1 MRRREVL
8 QVIACAIAITP
19 DTIAAQTAAKTYRIG
34 TLTVGPPIPATEG
47 TGKMLVE
54 GLAKRGY
61 KLGENLAYEA
71 RGAAGKIPQMPNLI
85 QELKAANVDVVVTVG
100 YPSAAAAKASG
111 IPTVIATGS
120 GDPVVTGLVQ
130 SFAHPG
136 GTVTGIADDAAA
148 LSTKRLGLLKAAS
161 PQLRRVAM
169 LWNKDDRGMT
179 QRYDASAKAAQELGV
194 TVQPLGVREP
204 NDFNEAFA
212 AMNREMPDAI
222 LMVTDSLTLLNRK
235 RVFDFALEH
244 KVPAIYEQD
253 FMARDGGLMSYGAD
267 ARESFDR
274 AADLAARI
282 FQGAKPADLPVE
294 IPTHYLFVINM
305 KTAKAMN
312 FTMPNNVLSLADEV
326 IE

>member
-1 MRRREVL
+1 MRP
-8 QVIACAIAITP
+8 Q
-19 DTIAAQTAAKTYRIG
+19 K
-34 TLTVGPPIPATEG
+34 PP
-47 TGKMLVE
+47 KS
-54 GLAKRGY
+54 LALLCNR
-61 KLGENLAYEA
+61 
-71 RGAAGKIPQMPNLI
+71 
-85 QELKAANVDVVVTVG
+85 
-100 YPSAAAAKASG
+100 SG
-111 IPTVIATGS
+111 
-120 GDPVVTGLVQ
+120 
-130 SFAHPG
+130 F
-136 GTVTGIADDAAA
+136 
-148 LSTKRLGLLKAAS
+148 
-161 PQLRRVAM
+161 
-169 LWNKDDRGMT
+169 
-179 QRYDASAKAAQELGV
+179 
-194 TVQPLGVREP
+194 REP
-204 NDFNEAFA
+204 DDFNEAFA

-244 KVPAIYEQD
+244 RVPAIYEQD
-253 FMARDGGLMSYGAD
+253 FMARDVGLMSYGAD